1 MEWWKWVA
9 MMVGFWI
16 MDFQVLET
24 EVQVMMDFVGERK
37 KILVAISSG
46 RESQQVTL
54 VVSDIAAWFQRGRG
68 QGFRELG
75 DDF

>member
-1 MEWWKWVA
+1 
-9 MMVGFWI
+9 

-24 EVQVMMDFVGERK
+24 KVQVMMDFVGKRK

-54 VVSDIAAWFQRGRG
+54 VVFDIAAWFQRGRG

-75 DDF
+75 GDF